1 MEKQLYEVPQTRVV
15 TIAFEHVLMNPSD
28 QQLPPSDEFEGG
40 DY

>member
-28 QQLPPSDEFEGG
+28 QLPPSDEFEGG

>member
-15 TIAFEHVLMNPSD
+15 TIAFELVFLNSGD
-28 QQLPPSDEFEGG
+28 QLPPSDEFDGG